1 MKSKSSNIKIKKN
14 LEKVSKKGK
23 FLFLAYDQGLE
34 HGPTDFNSKNV
45 DPNYIIEIAKKE
57 KYLGL
62 VFQKGIAE
70 KYNSEIKKSK
80 IPLVIKLNGK
90 TNLFKGEPIS
100 RQLCTVEEAI
110 KLGAIG
116 VGYTIYIGSES
127 EDELLQEFEKIQKEA
142 HEKGLFVITWIYPR
156 GSGVIGKSQREL
168 MAYATRVGLEI
179 GADIIKIQ
187 PSGDLKDLKWAV
199 KTAGKAKVVAAGG
212 LKTSDDELL
221 NQVSQYMQAGFAG
234 LAVGR
239 NVWQHEN
246 PHDITQNLKKV
257 IWKK

>member
-1 MKSKSSNIKIKKN
+1 MKSKHSNTKLKKN
-14 LEKVSKKGK
+14 LEKISKKGK

-45 DPNYIIEIAKKE
+45 DPNYIIDIAKKE
-57 KYLGL
+57 KYTAL

-80 IPLVIKLNGK
+80 IPLIIKLNGK

-100 RQLCTVEEAI
+100 RQLCTIEEAT

-116 VGYTIYIGSES
+116 VGYTIYIGSAHES
-127 EDELLQEFEKIQKEA
+127 FMLSEFEKIQKEA
-142 HEKGLFVITWIYPR
+142 HEKGLIVIVWIYPR
-156 GSGVIGKSQREL
+156 GSGIQGKSQREL
-168 MAYATRVGLEI
+168 MAYSTRVGLEI

-187 PSGDLKDLKWAV
+187 PSGDLRDLKWAV
-199 KTAGKAKVVAAGG
+199 KAAGKAKVVAAGG
-212 LKTSDDELL
+212 IKEGDDNLL
-221 NQVSQYMQAGFAG
+221 NQVSQYMQAGFSG
-234 LAVGR
+234 LAIGR

-246 PHDITQNLKKV
+246 THKISKNIKRV